1 MPVPMVSIVARASGT
16 GKTTVMEQLIS
27 ELIKLGYRVGAI
39 KNDAYGFQ
47 LDQPGKDSWRF
58 AQAGAKAIAIIS
70 SEKYAVIQQTPARR
84 NLDEIGA
91 MLQDVD
97 IILIEG
103 YKWGNKPKIE
113 VIRGKTGEEI
123 VSPLEDLVAVV
134 TDATELELPVPV
146 FSFDDINFLAEF
158 VAAKYLK
165 NKPPLAELT
174 HFDVHGR
181 AHMVDVS
188 GKSVTQ
194 REAVARGEI
203 SLNSHTFALVKAG
216 RMAKGDVL
224 AVAQVAAIMGVK
236 ETSRLI
242 PMCHPL
248 FVSSVA
254 VDFNLDEKEHK
265 IEVTVKVK
273 TSGQTGVEMEALTGV
288 NMALLTI
295 YDMCKAA
302 DKEMVIGNIR
312 LLEKKGGRSGHF
324 QREKT

>member
-1 MPVPMVSIVARASGT
+1 MTVPMVSIVARASGT

-39 KNDAYGFQ
+39 KNDAHGLE
-47 LDQPGKDSWRF
+47 LDHPGKDSWRF
-58 AQAGAKAIAIIS
+58 AQAGARAVAIIS
-70 SEKYAVIQQTPARR
+70 SDKYAIIQHTPARR
-84 NLDEIGA
+84 NLDDVGA
-91 MLQDVD
+91 MLQNVD

-103 YKWGNKPKIE
+103 YKWGSKPKIE
-113 VIRGKTGEEI
+113 VIRREVGKEI
-123 VSPLEDLVAVV
+123 TAPLEDLVAVV
-134 TDATELELPVPV
+134 TDITDLKTPVPA
-146 FSFDDINFLAEF
+146 FSFDNINLLAEF
-158 VAAKYLK
+158 VATKYLK
-165 NKPPLAELT
+165 TKPPLAELT

-203 SLNSHTFALVKAG
+203 TMNRDTFNLVKAG

-248 FVSSVA
+248 FVSGVA
-254 VDFNLDEKEHK
+254 VDFNLDENEHK
-265 IEVTVKVK
+265 IAVTVKVK

-288 NMALLTI
+288 NVALLTI
-295 YDMCKAA
+295 YDMCKAV
-302 DKEMVIGNIR
+302 DKEMVMGNIR

-324 QREKT
+324 QRETP